1 MRKILVCDHKFNVES
16 IASSGSNVKFY
27 GLNENISFYD
37 NFDIVNPDCVWINNA
52 FVNLD
57 NYDIKNIP
65 VQIIEYN
72 IPYIIPNSF
81 AKIPNNR
88 ESIISCILFDSVPL
102 DRIYKY
108 DNLYIKFY
116 CVKEYPIQHIQYCGK
131 INTCKDI
138 TDIICS
144 SDKVIIDS
152 DIIENMC
159 LFYNKQYSVFKPKGT
174 LSWIN
179 PSLKSHNIITNIE
192 LLSTNEQKY
201 SNLL

>member
-16 IASSGSNVKFY
+16 ISSSGSNIKFY

-37 NFDIVNPDCVWINNA
+37 NFDLVNPDCIWMNKAFIN
-52 FVNLD
+52 L
-57 NYDIKNIP
+57 DIKNIS
-65 VQIIEYN
+65 VKIIEYD

-81 AKIPNNR
+81 AKTPSNTEPIT
-88 ESIISCILFDSVPL
+88 SCILFNSIPI

-108 DNLYIKFY
+108 DNSYVRFY
-116 CVKEYPIQHIQYCGK
+116 CAKDPVQHIQYCGK
-131 INTCKDI
+131 VNTCKDI
-138 TDIICS
+138 TNIICS
-144 SDKVIIDS
+144 SNKIIIDS
-152 DIIENMC
+152 EIIENMC
-159 LFYNKQYSVFKPKGT
+159 LFYNKQYSMFKPKGT

-179 PSLKSHNIITNIE
+179 PSIKNHSIITNIE